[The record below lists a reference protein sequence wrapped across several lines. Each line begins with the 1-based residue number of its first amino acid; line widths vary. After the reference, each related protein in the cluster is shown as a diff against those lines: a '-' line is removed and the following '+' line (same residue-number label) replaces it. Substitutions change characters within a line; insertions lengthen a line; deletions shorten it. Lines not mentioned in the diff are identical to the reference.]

1 MIQIQ
6 TLLKVSDNSG
16 GKIVSCLK
24 ILKKGQKTRYGKIG
38 DVIVVSIKSLR
49 IKRRSHAKVKKG
61 EVLKAL
67 IVRTKTNIKSYAL
80 EHLNFLENS
89 AILLSKQDK
98 LLGTRV
104 FGSVPNSFR
113 YTKFLRIISLASGF
127 IK

>member
-1 MIQIQ
+1 MIQKGTYLNVI
-6 TLLKVSDNSG
+6 DNSG
-16 GKIVSCLK
+16 AKEVCCIHVLNGYRK
-24 ILKKGQKTRYGKIG
+24 RYAVVG
-38 DVIVVSIKSLR
+38 DVVVVSIKSLR

>member
-1 MIQIQ
+1 MIQKGTYLNVI
-6 TLLKVSDNSG
+6 DNSG
-16 GKIVSCLK
+16 AKEVCCIHVLNGYRK
-24 ILKKGQKTRYGKIG
+24 RYAVVG
-38 DVIVVSIKSLR
+38 DVVVVSIKSLR

-67 IVRTKTNIKSYAL
+67 IVRTKTSLKSYSL
-80 EHLNFLENS
+80 EQLNFLENS

>member
-1 MIQIQ
+1 MIQKGTYLNVI
-6 TLLKVSDNSG
+6 DNSG
-16 GKIVSCLK
+16 AKEVCCIHVLNGYRK
-24 ILKKGQKTRYGKIG
+24 RYAVAG

-49 IKRRSHAKVKKG
+49 TKRRSHVKIKKG

-67 IVRTKTNIKSYAL
+67 IVRTKTNIKNYSL
-80 EHLNFLENS
+80 EQLNFLENS

-104 FGSVPNSFR
+104 FGSIPNSFR

>member
-1 MIQIQ
+1 MIQKGTYLNVI
-6 TLLKVSDNSG
+6 DNSG
-16 GKIVSCLK
+16 AKEVCCIHVLNGYRK
-24 ILKKGQKTRYGKIG
+24 RYAVVG
-38 DVIVVSIKSLR
+38 DVVVVSIKSLR

-67 IVRTKTNIKSYAL
+67 IVRTKTSLKSYAL
-80 EHLNFLENS
+80 EQLNFLENS